1 MCSCQSDLAVLQA
14 IQVLLKSQKMFVGV
28 HTFDCCASR
37 QLHEDVGLHVSL
49 GVGHHEVNEPHVPSQ
64 QQGHDEDAPDCCP

>member
-14 IQVLLKSQKMFVGV
+14 IQVLLKFQKMFVGV